1 MAKLNDLSTRQLK
14 LLGASL
20 LPILASIDESDVE
33 HEQEIV
39 NDIQFVLCTLSDVI
53 NEREETSKQFRDIV
67 NDLLVDVE
75 RNSLKVISNPDIELP
90 EYK

>member
-20 LPILASIDESDVE
+20 LPILASVDDSDMENESD
-33 HEQEIV
+33 IV
-39 NDIQFVLCTLSDVI
+39 NDIQSALSILSDVI
-53 NEREETSKQFRDIV
+53 NERDEITHQFCTIV
-67 NDLLVDVE
+67 NESLVDVE
-75 RNSLKVISNPDIELP
+75 RNSLKVISNPEIELP

>member
-20 LPILASIDESDVE
+20 LPILASIDDSDMENES
-33 HEQEIV
+33 EIV
-39 NDIQFVLCTLSDVI
+39 NDIQFVLGTLSDVI

-67 NDLLVDVE
+67 NELLVDVE
-75 RNSLKVISNPDIELP
+75 RNSLKVISNPEIELP

>member
-20 LPILASIDESDVE
+20 LPILASMDDSDMENES
-33 HEQEIV
+33 EIV
-39 NDIQFVLCTLSDVI
+39 NDIQFVLSTLSDVI

>member
-20 LPILASIDESDVE
+20 LPILASVDDSDVE

-39 NDIQFVLCTLSDVI
+39 NDIQSVLSILSDVI
-53 NEREETSKQFRDIV
+53 NERDEITHQFCEIV
-67 NDLLVDVE
+67 NELLVDVE
-75 RNSLKVISNPDIELP
+75 RNSLKVLSNPDIELP

>member
-20 LPILASIDESDVE
+20 LPILASIDESE
-33 HEQEIV
+33 ESESEIL